1 MARALMLKRPRNARH
16 RAHLSQSSCAPPRTT
31 GAPFFV
37 SNYILRDGRCNGG
50 ALASPTVRQGLQ
62 EAWEGKL
69 FHTGVLSNR
78 LPKPFPF
85 NCRSHRF
92 SALMGCMLRL
102 LVLAVGLATASA
114 NSHTCGWKDPESG
127 VYYDM
132 SGLRTS
138 GSEHTR
144 SV

>member
-1 MARALMLKRPRNARH
+1 
-16 RAHLSQSSCAPPRTT
+16 
-31 GAPFFV
+31 
-37 SNYILRDGRCNGG
+37 
-50 ALASPTVRQGLQ
+50 
-62 EAWEGKL
+62 
-69 FHTGVLSNR
+69 
-78 LPKPFPF
+78 
-85 NCRSHRF
+85 
-92 SALMGCMLRL
+92 MGCMLRL

-144 SV
+144 SVSRQ